1 MKLYLTPGACSLAD
15 HIALTE
21 AGFDVETIRVD
32 LPTRRTEHGDDF
44 TAINPKGY
52 VPALVF
58 DDGEMLTENVAIMDW
73 IAGEAPHLAPEG
85 RLGRSRNVEMLAFL
99 ATEIHRPFM
108 RSMFSP
114 ADAEKQAA
122 RQAIADRLALIA
134 ERLDGDY
141 LFGDAFATADALC
154 FVMVRWARDSGFD
167 LPHRLTAY
175 AERIAAR
182 PAVQKTLRAEGLA

>member
-21 AGFDVETIRVD
+21 AGIEVETVKVD
-32 LPTRRTEHGDDF
+32 LSTRRTEHGEDF
-44 TAINPKGY
+44 TAVNPKGY

-58 DDGEMLTENVAIMDW
+58 DNGEVLTENVAIMDW
-73 IAGEAPHLAPEG
+73 VAGQAPHLVPDG

-122 RQAIADRLALIA
+122 REAISGRLAMIGQ
-134 ERLDGDY
+134 RLKDGY
-141 LFGDAFATADALC
+141 LFGDAFSTADALLY
-154 FVMVRWARDSGFD
+154 VMVRWARDSGLKIPD
-167 LPHRLTAY
+167 RLIAY
-175 AERIAAR
+175 AQRVEAR
-182 PAVQKTLRAEGLA
+182 PAVQRTLCAEGLA